1 MAMYI
6 FADKIRN
13 GNKIPVFNHGKMKR
27 DFTYIDDI
35 INGVRASIENNYSC
49 EIFNLGNNRCEGLM
63 DMVSYIEKAMDKDAE
78 INFMDIQPG
87 DVTKTFADIEH
98 TKNKLNYEPKIPIQK
113 GIPKFIEWF
122 KSYHKMV

>member
-13 GNKIPVFNHGKMKR
+13 EKKLPVFNHGEMQR

-35 INGVRASIENNYSC
+35 INGVRASIENNFPY
-49 EIFNLGNNRCEGLM
+49 EIFNLGNSRCENLM
-63 DMVSYIEKAMDKDAE
+63 DMISHIEKAMDKTAE

-87 DVTKTFADIEH
+87 DVPKTFSDIDH
-98 TKNKLNYEPKIPIQK
+98 AKNKLNYNPKTSLSK
-113 GIPKFIEWF
+113 RVF
-122 KSYHKMV
+122 KIH